1 MQQGKH
7 PFGSSSSYQASYAT
21 RNASCKSQLPVV
33 VPGHLRFLLHKGL
46 VRCTCIIIIDYTGT
60 HLARQQG
67 AEATIMI
74 LTLVHSNLK
83 IMINNLRPDCIS
95 GDLAES
101 FIRDLCERF
110 MKFLGV
116 NSLLVGLAGPRWYSI
131 VSRGVCER
139 GVSERRVSSAGSHL

>member
-7 PFGSSSSYQASYAT
+7 PIGSSSSYQASYVT

-46 VRCTCIIIIDYTGT
+46 VRCTYFIIIGYTGT

-67 AEATIMI
+67 AEATTMI
-74 LTLVHSNLK
+74 LTLISSNFK
-83 IMINNLRPDCIS
+83 IMVNNLRPHCTS
-95 GDLAES
+95 EDLAES
-101 FIRDLCERF
+101 FIRGLCKRF
-110 MKFLGV
+110 MKFFEL

-131 VSRGVCER
+131 VGDVCER
-139 GVSERRVSSAGSHL
+139 GVSERRILSAGSHL